1 MNKKLIFSFIII
13 LSLTIFFTSCGQN
26 STAPSAEQVEVQAI
40 DLESS
45 SSEDLPQS
53 IQCDE
58 VENFPLYR
66 GAICWY
72 SMQMDDAIQNM
83 YAVPATI
90 SEVSEFY
97 QSELV
102 NGGWNISMSMNT
114 SDGNMLMASQDGTNL
129 SIVIAEENEYEGYTY
144 LSVTANY

>member
-1 MNKKLIFSFIII
+1 MNKKLIFWFVIFLSLSII
-13 LSLTIFFTSCGQN
+13 LTSCGQN
-26 STAPSAEQVEVQAI
+26 SDALSVEQVEVQEVN
-40 DLESS
+40 LGLS
-45 SSEDLPQS
+45 SSEDLPQA

-58 VENFPLYR
+58 IENFPLYR

-72 SMQMDDAIQNM
+72 SMKMDDAIQNM

-90 SEVSEFY
+90 IEVSEFY

-102 NGGWNISMSMNT
+102 DSGWDIGMSMNT
-114 SDGNMLMASQDGTNL
+114 SDGDMLMASQDGIDL
-129 SIVIAEENEYEGYTY
+129 SIVIAEESEYEGYTY